1 MGILSRLLG
10 SSGDEPEPEPEPSTE
25 REHIPLTRYFFIGQT
40 MDDPIDDAVVILQ
53 ESADE
58 PSWSIARCN
67 EPLRVPDDRDSSICV
82 YRRGSIIARNE
93 AAFQAHYAWL
103 LSASEREALDDES
116 RSEIV
121 DRLPFPERLRGHD
134 IPAASSIEREQLEQ
148 LYLSLSLDV

>member
-1 MGILSRLLG
+1 MGIWSRLLG
-10 SSGDEPEPEPEPSTE
+10 SSGDEPEPEPEPVE
-25 REHIPLTRYFFIGQT
+25 ELTRYFFIGQL
-40 MDDPIDDAVVILQ
+40 MDDPIDDATIILQ
-53 ESADE
+53 ERRESADD
-58 PSWSIARCN
+58 PSWNIVRSN

-121 DRLPFPERLRGHD
+121 DQFPFPERLRGHD

-148 LYLSLSLDV
+148 LYLSISLDV